1 MTFPSDLCGL
11 KSLPLNTFFK
21 RHAIKG
27 KDIYIVDDHH
37 KVLAAWVLVRRSLE
51 TPPNLITIDHHTDTY
66 EAFLG
71 YAHWEA
77 YERRV
82 EDQEEFRVGLVA
94 GIDWRRDES
103 IAEAIGNLR
112 HDEHIDAAT
121 CSGVLGDAFCIQL
134 SDSGATPSV
143 EQLAFE
149 KSMRENW
156 PNPPTVPKPE
166 RPMTYEPA
174 VNRIYALPFDCFI
187 GCQARPHNKNCAV
200 RQSEEIIEAKYLDDQ
215 IVRGSEI
222 SRCFGLTSPE
232 AAPYILDI
240 DLDAFHTRRAIRP
253 KDPSTFYRLIKNA
266 VAITIAT
273 EAECVEEEWLDDE
286 DQMNSDELLQE
297 LLGHINE
304 AL

>member
-1 MTFPSDLCGL
+1 M
-11 KSLPLNTFFK
+11 PLNTLFK

-27 KDIYIVDDHH
+27 KDIYVVDDHH
-37 KVLAAWVLVRRSLE
+37 KALAAWVLVRRSLDA
-51 TPPNLITIDHHTDTY
+51 TPNLITIDHHTDTH

-77 YERRV
+77 YEGRV
-82 EDQEEFRVGLVA
+82 EDQEMFRVGLVA
-94 GIDWRRDES
+94 RIDWRCDAS
-103 IAEAIGNLR
+103 VAEAICNLR

-149 KSMRENW
+149 QSMGENW
-156 PNPPTVPKPE
+156 PNPPTVPKPQ

-174 VNRIYALPFDCFI
+174 ANRIYALPFNCFI
-187 GCQARPHNKNCAV
+187 GCQTRPHNDDCLV
-200 RQSEEIIEAKYLDDQ
+200 RQSDEIIEARYLDDQ
-215 IVRGSEI
+215 LARGSEI
-222 SRCFGLTSPE
+222 SKCFGLPDLE
-232 AAPYILDI
+232 ATPYILDI
-240 DLDAFHTRRAIRP
+240 DLDAFHTRRAINP
-253 KDPSTFYRLIKNA
+253 EDPSTFYRLIKNA

-286 DQMNSDELLQE
+286 DQMHSDELLQE
-297 LLGHINE
+297 LLGHINK